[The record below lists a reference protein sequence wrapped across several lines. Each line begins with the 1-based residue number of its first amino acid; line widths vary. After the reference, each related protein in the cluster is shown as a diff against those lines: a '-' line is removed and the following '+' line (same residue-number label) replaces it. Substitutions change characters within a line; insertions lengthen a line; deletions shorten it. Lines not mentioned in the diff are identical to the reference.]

1 MHTQR
6 FYWLTHCVFC
16 VGLFFLNGCAQQNA
30 LTIYT
35 SVDQDYSEPI
45 IENFRQQN
53 PEMEVNV
60 VYDSEMTKTTGLF
73 IRLQEERNNPQADVF
88 WNSEITR
95 TIQLKNEKVLQP
107 YQSPN
112 AAEIPDQFKDPENYW
127 TGFSGRLR
135 VMIISETVTETPTP
149 ASVPALANPR
159 YVGKTGMADPRFGT
173 TASHL
178 AALYTTSQPAAL
190 TMILTRLKN
199 MGVKILPG
207 NATVRDQVAAGT
219 LAFGLTDTDDAFAA
233 LDEGKPVKI
242 EYLDQNGSGTLL
254 IPNTVAMIAGAP
266 NPDNAKSFIDYLL
279 SPEVEEQLAKSRAR
293 QIPLRDSVPRPENV
307 PDLSQIKVM
316 DINYS
321 ELAENLP
328 AALEIVTKIF

>member
-112 AAEIPDQFKDPENYW
+112 AAEIPDRLKIRKLLDRIFR
-127 TGFSGRLR
+127 RLR
-135 VMIISETVTETPTP
+135 VMIISETVTETPHCQC
-149 ASVPALANPR
+149 ACSGESSVC
-159 YVGKTGMADPRFGT
+159 GQTGMADPRFVPLP
-173 TASHL
+173 AI
-178 AALYTTSQPAAL
+178 SQPC
-190 TMILTRLKN
+190 T
-199 MGVKILPG
+199 P
-207 NATVRDQVAAGT
+207 
-219 LAFGLTDTDDAFAA
+219 
-233 LDEGKPVKI
+233 
-242 EYLDQNGSGTLL
+242 
-254 IPNTVAMIAGAP
+254 
-266 NPDNAKSFIDYLL
+266 LL
-279 SPEVEEQLAKSRAR
+279 SQLH
-293 QIPLRDSVPRPENV
+293 
-307 PDLSQIKVM
+307 
-316 DINYS
+316 
-321 ELAENLP
+321 
-328 AALEIVTKIF
+328 